1 MAVIEAKRK
10 QSIASIT
17 LAKKNSINQLQFKP
31 KSGRPRQA
39 RETRDFGFEPDW
51 PRKSIPSL

>member
-1 MAVIEAKRK
+1 MAVIEAKHK
-10 QSIASIT
+10 HCVNHIDE
-17 LAKKNSINQLQFKP
+17 KNSIHQLQFKP

-39 RETRDFGFEPDW
+39 RESRDFGFEPDW